1 MRTGFGAV
9 AAVLAV
15 VVLAGCFG
23 GVGQRDTPSVTPA
36 PVPTD
41 DGSLRTPV
49 ETVVPGVAV
58 DGGVVPERV
67 VDAHEATIR
76 DTGFTVRMNWTAR
89 AVEDGGLVAEVNRTG
104 RVPADRERFA
114 LTTLVRGPDAPLP
127 GATPS
132 RLEYYTDGE
141 WAVSSQRY
149 AGANVTYGARPAS
162 NTPAMDV
169 ARALKGQQPDQDL
182 YLLLTTLAV
191 TAENTSE
198 GVVLRA
204 DRITD
209 EGLFGAAL
217 RLDDPRDVRF
227 RATVTEDG
235 FVSRYHL
242 SVNATWAGHRVHIT
256 RTVTY
261 SDVGTTTVS
270 QPPWYDEAVES
281 VS

>member
-1 MRTGFGAV
+1 MRTGFGAL

-23 GVGQRDTPSVTPA
+23 GVGQRDAPTVTPV

-49 ETVVPGVAV
+49 ETVAPGVAA
-58 DGGVVPERV
+58 DGSILPSQAVN
-67 VDAHEATIR
+67 AHEATLE
-76 DTGFTVRMNWTAR
+76 DASFTVQMNWTAR
-89 AVEDGGLVAEVNRTG
+89 SLDGGDLVAQINRTG

-162 NTPAMDV
+162 NTPEMDV

-198 GVVLRA
+198 GIVLRA

-209 EGLFGAAL
+209 EWLFGAAL
-217 RLDDPRDVRF
+217 RLDDPRNLRF
-227 RATVTEDG
+227 RATVTDEG
-235 FVSRYHL
+235 FVSRYRL
-242 SVNATWAGHRVHIT
+242 SVDATWSGHDVHIT

-261 SDVGTTTVS
+261 SDVGATTVS
-270 QPPWYDEAVES
+270 QPPWYDRAVETMR
-281 VS
+281 